1 LTRRIELNFSHQF
14 GGTIW
19 NSALSASNAILIL
32 EVRDGTE
39 RTTSFSALDL
49 LNNRLIWENVVFEE
63 PWWVGLDGAQDFVA
77 LFSVFTNTNNPDR
90 KSLIAYHIEQQKI
103 LWWKNDFSLSVI
115 GSNCVLG
122 VSEQLGHKQMALDLL
137 TGTETQFVEPFPDL
151 RASLRP
157 VQYLEGHTYFE
168 TVRTFLQSRF
178 NFEAVVALEY
188 LEESSLIFISCYA
201 RSDEGLTNELFVL
214 SADGE
219 IVLRENL
226 GEQLKGIG
234 QDTFF
239 IYGGSV
245 IFVRNRGELFSYKIV

>member
-1 LTRRIELNFSHQF
+1 MKRRIELNFSHQF

-19 NSALSASNAILIL
+19 NSALSGSNAILIL
-32 EVRDGTE
+32 EVRDGQN

-49 LNNRLIWENVVFEE
+49 ANNRLIWKNVVFEE
-63 PWWVGLDGAQDFVA
+63 PWWVGLDGAQGQVA
-77 LFSVFTNTNNPDR
+77 LFSVFTNTSNPDR

-103 LWWKNDFSLSVI
+103 LWWKNDFSLSAI
-115 GSNCVLG
+115 GQNCVVG
-122 VSEQLGHKQMALDLL
+122 VTEQMGHKKIAFDLMR
-137 TGTETQFVEPFPDL
+137 GTETEYVE
-151 RASLRP
+151 SLPETNATRRP
-157 VQYLEGHTYFE
+157 VQYMEGHAYFE

-188 LEESSLIFISCYA
+188 LEDSSLIFISCYT
-201 RSDEGLTNELFVL
+201 RNEEGLTNELLVL

-219 IVLRENL
+219 ILLRENL

-239 IYGGSV
+239 IYAGSV